1 MDDWIVYHSKSQNI
15 DCWHSKS
22 RKVTYPAASKHQAD
36 LFKVGWVI
44 LPAKHNH
51 PLTKKPQFLNVK
63 TGKMCWD
70 LSELVGYVP
79 RTTNETHP
87 QVAPLP
93 SAAPAVPPPSLPST
107 NATTIATATTTTAL
121 GKRSRTTDE
130 DDQRKAAEH
139 YNKLTRNIE
148 DRNKGSAA
156 KMRKR
161 HNWIKNVL
169 LGQTISQ
176 VNTSSSSSSSTPN
189 TISVLE
195 LSCGKGGDF
204 FKIKNACP
212 KGSTLNYV
220 GVDIAQVSLEE
231 VVKRTS
237 EKSRSRGGAKGAA
250 TTNIRLSCVNLGTD
264 SMMGHAASHLSS
276 WSKERGWHTGPAFQS
291 TDTFDVVTMQ
301 FALHY
306 MFQSAERL
314 KQFFTSWSSQLKEGG
329 RFVATTMDSGVVL
342 EHTFQ
347 HPQANPVTI
356 CDAQSRPCCSMLF
369 DESVHRTLMNDVGY
383 NSTFQLRYEIT
394 LTEYDDSKGMSTPYN
409 YVEAP
414 EWVVILS
421 TLVDYAWRYGNLFL
435 ETNESLNFHHYFQ
448 KYSKNTQ
455 YNQLLSKMGVID
467 GNNSGGGGKSGGR
480 GKRGGRRGNSS
491 SSSSSS
497 SSNSSNNNN
506 NGGPA
511 FTKIEWD
518 LTRLYRTLSFVKGN
532 GGRRVGIIVPFRDEH
547 ASQKRSEHLAQFM
560 SYMVGY
566 MSRSMVPYH
575 IYIIEQSANDG
586 KKFNRGKLLNVG
598 YQIAQKEGQC
608 TAFIFHDVDLLPSQ
622 ELLPHYRC
630 QEPELELV
638 PNHIARVWNRYNANP
653 NYIGGVTA
661 YSKTCFEQLNGYP
674 NNFWGWGGEDDEL
687 CNRMKACKQKFR
699 SPKKGTLTDL
709 ENMTLDEKLNF
720 LKEQNIDQNGV
731 KGSDNHWKCMV
742 KTDVLKEH
750 AQTWR
755 SNGLRDSTGKESVL
769 YDGRTDVVHPSTY
782 STKITVQLTNNGDK
796 YDTITSW
803 NDL

>member
-1 MDDWIVYHSKSQNI
+1 
-15 DCWHSKS
+15 
-22 RKVTYPAASKHQAD
+22 
-36 LFKVGWVI
+36 
-44 LPAKHNH
+44 
-51 PLTKKPQFLNVK
+51 
-63 TGKMCWD
+63 
-70 LSELVGYVP
+70 
-79 RTTNETHP
+79 
-87 QVAPLP
+87 
-93 SAAPAVPPPSLPST
+93 
-107 NATTIATATTTTAL
+107 
-121 GKRSRTTDE
+121 
-130 DDQRKAAEH
+130 
-139 YNKLTRNIE
+139 
-148 DRNKGSAA
+148 
-156 KMRKR
+156 
-161 HNWIKNVL
+161 
-169 LGQTISQ
+169 
-176 VNTSSSSSSSTPN
+176 
-189 TISVLE
+189 
-195 LSCGKGGDF
+195 
-204 FKIKNACP
+204 
-212 KGSTLNYV
+212 
-220 GVDIAQVSLEE
+220 
-231 VVKRTS
+231 
-237 EKSRSRGGAKGAA
+237 
-250 TTNIRLSCVNLGTD
+250 
-264 SMMGHAASHLSS
+264 
-276 WSKERGWHTGPAFQS
+276 
-291 TDTFDVVTMQ
+291 
-301 FALHY
+301 
-306 MFQSAERL
+306 
-314 KQFFTSWSSQLKEGG
+314 
-329 RFVATTMDSGVVL
+329 
-342 EHTFQ
+342 
-347 HPQANPVTI
+347 
-356 CDAQSRPCCSMLF
+356 
-369 DESVHRTLMNDVGY
+369 
-383 NSTFQLRYEIT
+383 
-394 LTEYDDSKGMSTPYN
+394 
-409 YVEAP
+409 
-414 EWVVILS
+414 
-421 TLVDYAWRYGNLFL
+421 LFL

-497 SSNSSNNNN
+497 SSNNNN